1 MNSIECYWHAICI
14 LVRYRT
20 SALDCSIRLW
30 IRTWETWPSSESASL
45 KARVQ
50 LRRRIWKPAV
60 QRRDRCSQ
68 IVFQFHAA
76 MPIKIF
82 ETDVWM
88 TRDRRNSTLPSVL
101 WSSLILFQLLSTGPP
116 DPVCVSYT
124 HDRDFGNFKEL
135 NRPVGS
141 VVSIITQI
149 ECSRC
154 FNAST
159 CFMHVSM
166 WGLPEGQR
174 ELSWSGLVP
183 TPKLR
188 ISRTCWMPTW
198 WFVERAWPSGLAT
211 LQAHSLIWW
220 VKSLS
225 NLVLYP
231 QDSSQTV
238 SDWAFS
244 IPAMKGSMSK
254 IR

>member
-1 MNSIECYWHAICI
+1 MAEQRIS
-14 LVRYRT
+14 V
-20 SALDCSIRLW
+20 
-30 IRTWETWPSSESASL
+30 L
-45 KARVQ
+45 KEAKVQ

-68 IVFQFHAA
+68 SVFQFHAA

-88 TRDRRNSTLPSVL
+88 TRDRWNSTLPSVP
-101 WSSLILFQLLSTGPP
+101 WSSLLLFQLLSAGPP

-141 VVSIITQI
+141 VVSIITQD
-149 ECSRC
+149 CMFWSKKC
-154 FNAST
+154 FT
-159 CFMHVSM
+159 MLQCFDMFYACEHVRTTRRAKRTFVV
-166 WGLPEGQR
+166 GLV
-174 ELSWSGLVP
+174 VP

-211 LQAHSLIWW
+211 LQAHSLIW
-220 VKSLS
+220 
-225 NLVLYP
+225 
-231 QDSSQTV
+231 
-238 SDWAFS
+238 
-244 IPAMKGSMSK
+244 
-254 IR
+254 